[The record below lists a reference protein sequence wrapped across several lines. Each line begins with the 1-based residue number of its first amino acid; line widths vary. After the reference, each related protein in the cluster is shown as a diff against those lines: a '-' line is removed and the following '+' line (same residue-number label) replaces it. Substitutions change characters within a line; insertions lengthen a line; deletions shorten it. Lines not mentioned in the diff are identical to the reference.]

1 MAYRPRCK
9 WCGSD
14 KLVWR
19 HDAGIL
25 VCAECGGVL
34 ETLMEPPDDLS
45 IEGVYGIRVHD
56 YERDLEKILEK
67 GLSVEWVKGK
77 PIGVHPSTEKA
88 RKIAENLGLDAELDL
103 IESDVILK
111 SRPLRNRIALAIY
124 LRLVSQGYTP
134 GYAVREAAR
143 LAGVS
148 EKHLRESIRKY
159 RSRIQRLVIRAA
171 RT

>member
-1 MAYRPRCK
+1 MAYRPRCR

-14 KLVWR
+14 RLVWR

-45 IEGVYGIRVHD
+45 TGGVYRVKVHD
-56 YERDLEKILEK
+56 YERDLERILER
-67 GLSVEWVKGK
+67 GLSVEWVRGK
-77 PIGVHPSTEKA
+77 PVGVHPSTEKA
-88 RKIAENLGLDAELDL
+88 RKMAESLGLDAELSL
-103 IESDVILK
+103 IESDVVLK
-111 SRPLRNRIALAIY
+111 ARPLRSRIALAIY

-143 LAGVS
+143 LAGVN
-148 EKHLRESIRKY
+148 EKHLGESIRKY
-159 RSRIQRLVIRAA
+159 RSRIQRLAIRAA